1 MLANPWWLLALLVV
15 AALVGLYVYIQRKRN
30 ARAIRFAN
38 LEILRSVTPKRTDR
52 YRHVPFAI
60 LTVALIL
67 LTVALAGPQADR
79 KVPRNKA
86 TVMLVID
93 VSRSMNATDVAPT
106 RIKAAQA
113 AAKKFAAEL
122 TKGVN
127 LGLISFAGTPTTLV
141 SPTPDHTA
149 TVKAVDKLQLDDKT
163 ATGEGIFAA
172 LEQIRTL
179 NSLLGGDEAA
189 PPAHIVLLSD
199 GKETVPDNPD
209 DPRGAFTAARK
220 AKERKV
226 PISTISFGTRTGVV
240 ELEGERIPVPVDD
253 ASLKKISQLAA
264 PGGRFFTASSLEEL
278 NAVYKSLQEQIGYET
293 TRGDNSHPWVLAGTA
308 LALLAAAGALLL
320 NQRLP

>member
-1 MLANPWWLLALLVV
+1 MLANPWWLLGLLVV

-38 LEILRSVTPKRTDR
+38 LDILRSVTPKRTDR

-60 LTVALIL
+60 LAVALVL
-67 LTVALAGPQADR
+67 LTIALAGPQADR

-86 TVMLVID
+86 TVMLVMD
-93 VSRSMNATDVAPT
+93 VSRSMNATDVAPS
-106 RIKAAQA
+106 RIKAAQS
-113 AAKKFAAEL
+113 AAKQFAKDL
-122 TKGVN
+122 TQGIN

-149 TVKAVDKLQLDDKT
+149 TEKAVDKLQLDDKT

-179 NSLLGGDEAA
+179 NSLLGGDESA

-199 GKETVPDNPD
+199 GKQTVPDSQD
-209 DPRGAFTAARK
+209 APRGAFSAARK
-220 AKERKV
+220 ARERKV
-226 PISTISFGTRTGVV
+226 PISTISFGTRSGVV
-240 ELEGERIPVPVDD
+240 ELEGERVPVPVDD
-253 ASLKKISQLAA
+253 ASLKKIAQLGA

-293 TRGDNSHPWVLAGTA
+293 TRGDNSHPWVLAGTF